1 MSIQTPEPISGRLLD
16 MDQTAAFLGIAK
28 ATLYTMVS
36 QRRVPYIKVGSLT
49 KFDKAHLDR
58 WIEKHTVKPMG

>member
-1 MSIQTPEPISGRLLD
+1 MNVQSPGVKAGRLVD
-16 MDQTAAFLGIAK
+16 MNEAAAYLGVAK

-58 WIEKHTVKPMG
+58 WIAKHTVKPMG